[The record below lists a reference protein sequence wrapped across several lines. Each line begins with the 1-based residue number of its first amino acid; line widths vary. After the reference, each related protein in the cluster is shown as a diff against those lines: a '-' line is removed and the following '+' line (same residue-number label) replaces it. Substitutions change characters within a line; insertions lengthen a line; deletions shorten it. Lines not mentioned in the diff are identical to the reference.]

1 MLRATSFLGVVLAI
15 ILLALFAPL
24 GVCIAVLTVID
35 TRCSPLFAQR
45 RIGQCNRV
53 FTIYKFRTMIDVC
66 DSSGRLLPDER
77 RLTALGR
84 FLRSTSLDELPQL
97 WNVVKGDMSLVG
109 PRPLLPE
116 YSPRYTAFQRRLVKP
131 QFEAAR
137 REVGRGGIVRDE
149 GVRARALARVTAA
162 AERLS
167 LTSRGAIPSP
177 ITGAEGN
184 VELLAAFRRNPATL
198 RG

>member
-1 MLRATSFLGVVLAI
+1 MLRAMSFLGVVLAI

-45 RIGQCNRV
+45 RIWQCNRV

-84 FLRSTSLDELPQL
+84 VLRSRSEQ
-97 WNVVKGDMSLVG
+97 
-109 PRPLLPE
+109 RP
-116 YSPRYTAFQRRLVKP
+116 
-131 QFEAAR
+131 
-137 REVGRGGIVRDE
+137 GE
-149 GVRARALARVTAA
+149 G
-162 AERLS
+162 ES
-167 LTSRGAIPSP
+167 
-177 ITGAEGN
+177 
-184 VELLAAFRRNPATL
+184 
-198 RG
+198 